1 MIRYAADSGESTWQS
16 AQDLPPNLTSRELFT
31 YALALC
37 EAKTHPER
45 LGRLFEVA
53 GRMQDRDRESA
64 GYGNFRWS
72 WKDGTVLDY
81 NAVEFCMQAGT
92 LVWLRHRD
100 SLSAEVRAVLQELL
114 EYAVEGCER
123 HRVPESYT
131 NIALM
136 NAENLILLGEVLDG
150 SDAAEEGYARLDRVC
165 LYTWEFGTHEYC
177 SPTYYG
183 TDLDCLV
190 LTEAFCAR
198 DRARAQARA
207 LLELL
212 WTDIA
217 LNWLPWASKLG
228 GARSRDY
235 DYLRGLGYL
244 DVQMWANGWL
254 PGEPRG
260 GTGLV
265 YPALAAWHPSQRLR
279 EMNGQRLPRLVRQS
293 WGVGVSHS
301 RTHYMLP
308 DVSLSTSSASY
319 GPMDLPVTVDF
330 AGDRES
336 VRCYFIPDARRDPY
350 GKKKIPA
357 GAAHEKTLH
366 LRPFF
371 TATQRTVDALGLV
384 VYRDG
389 DLPDNPATLESHIVL
404 PFDVDGIWIGD
415 GPVRLDQDTPV
426 AVPIEANTA
435 LVIRKGSAALGIRVL
450 WTRGLDGGTA
460 PIALVWDG
468 NDYGAMRLTVAHH
481 GLWGVDA
488 PQTNAGASFWLRV
501 ETGLTDEEGFRKW
514 RQDFAAARESIQ
526 ASTDSVRVE
535 VQGVEGTVMVSAAAP
550 FAGPSTLEPPPSRAV
565 LELDGEDIGRG
576 ILAEVEP
583 IGSYQEQI
591 AAAPVDGLPPN
602 AGTYLEAEAGVVLP
616 NMVVA
621 EDPQASGGK
630 YVWTPGEPGAKGGGQ
645 GSVTRRLRVVREGTY
660 YIWGRVMAPTPDDD
674 SFYVRVFTESAEPIS
689 DAEWRTGTHEQWEW
703 ASVSLDRQTSPTPIV
718 LPSGGVSL
726 QLRTREDGTKVDR
739 LYITPD
745 ADDRPG

>member
-583 IGSYQEQI
+583 IRSYQEQI

-645 GSVTRRLRVVREGTY
+645 GSVTWRLRVVREGTY